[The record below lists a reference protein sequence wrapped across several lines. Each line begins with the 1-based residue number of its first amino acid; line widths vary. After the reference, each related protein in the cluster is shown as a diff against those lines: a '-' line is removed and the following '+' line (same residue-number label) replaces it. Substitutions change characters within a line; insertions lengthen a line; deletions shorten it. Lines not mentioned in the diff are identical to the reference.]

1 MSLVFLNDL
10 ALSFFCNYLK
20 SAAFN
25 KTTNILINTLNLP
38 GIQPIMRRYQR
49 RLRHIRELQHR
60 LDELEKS
67 EPAWKNH
74 PSALRN
80 KQMIKVK
87 KHHHH
92 QVNTPP
98 QAFLKIK
105 NRYINEKI
113 NAAFR
118 FLKYQCLEIEIL
130 QSSNMSDF
138 YHLVAVKKYLYL

>member
-1 MSLVFLNDL
+1 M
-10 ALSFFCNYLK
+10 
-20 SAAFN
+20 
-25 KTTNILINTLNLP
+25 P

-87 KHHHH
+87 IHH
-92 QVNTPP
+92 VCLICSGEGEINTPK
-98 QAFLKIK
+98 ASFFK
-105 NRYINEKI
+105 NKEYINEKI
-113 NAAFR
+113 NAAFHL
-118 FLKYQCLEIEIL
+118 FLNKDDIL
-130 QSSNMSDF
+130 GRCGLHHF
-138 YHLVAVKKYLYL
+138 CF